1 MTTSEIKTAVMN
13 LSRSE
18 FIELLDW
25 LDDYQ
30 ESIWDKQIEEDMKS
44 GKLNHLIEE
53 ARKDFKEGK
62 YRPSPIKSN

>member
-13 LSRSE
+13 LPRSE
-18 FIELLDW
+18 LTKLLDW

-30 ESIWDKQIEEDMKS
+30 ESIWDKQIEEEMKS

-53 ARKDFKEGK
+53 ARSDFREGK
-62 YRPSPIKSN
+62 YPPSPIKPN